1 MKRKKIYQTNQEMA
15 FTYTTENA
23 VSWKLKVGKKT
34 YQWKNQN
41 ERIHVAREGLP
52 YQSIEAIS
60 LQMRSSVK
68 NVLQLMGI
76 PQTTYNKKK
85 SDLATLD
92 KRESE
97 WIIGV
102 TELIQY
108 GLGVFNQEEEKF
120 IRWMNKPNLSLAGRT
135 PESLLDTFAGIGQV
149 KTDLERLDYG
159 IFV

>member
-1 MKRKKIYQTNQEMA
+1 
-15 FTYTTENA
+15 
-23 VSWKLKVGKKT
+23 
-34 YQWKNQN
+34 
-41 ERIHVAREGLP
+41 
-52 YQSIEAIS
+52 
-60 LQMRSSVK
+60 
-68 NVLQLMGI
+68 MGI

-85 SDLATLD
+85 SDHAILD

-97 WIIGV
+97 WIIAV

-120 IRWMNKPNLSLAGRT
+120 IRWINKPNLSLAGRT
-135 PESLLDTFAGIGQV
+135 PESLLDTFAGINQV